1 MEKISLDTQLALS
14 KVEADYHWRE
24 WIKEIPPLHFK
35 PEWDVIII
43 PPYGGAIA
51 RFLVRYHN
59 KKVSCYLDCYDELG
73 YFGAPYWE
81 IYPYEDD
88 IYRIRMND
96 TKELMEKIQE
106 VLEEDENE

>member
-51 RFLVRYHN
+51 RLLVRYHN